1 MLGRK
6 GHSPASEVW
15 SLGCM
20 VYALLCGVPPFETSA
35 VDTTYARISA
45 GTFSI
50 PAFLS
55 PARTSGNGVTVSLLV
70 NCFIKFRLLKNFS

>member
-55 PARTSGNGVTVSLLV
+55 PASQSFLPFLMLRSFSLSG
-70 NCFIKFRLLKNFS
+70 IP